1 MNPRF
6 TRVSRGSTRPMNTV
20 AGGSPPPTQ
29 EVIVSRGAA
38 LGTFGGVFTPSI
50 LTILGVIMY
59 LRFGWVVGNVGLT
72 GALLIVTISTA
83 ITFLTVLSISEIA
96 TDQHVRVGGA
106 YYMISRSLG
115 IETGGAVGIPLFFAQ
130 ALSVALYT
138 VGFAES
144 VKNVFPQVDE
154 RLIGVLTT
162 IAVAALAL
170 RSARAAIRVQYF
182 IMGAIGL
189 SLVSFF
195 LGSAVGPP
203 DTVTV
208 PLAEVPRENFWVV
221 FAVFFPAVTGI
232 MAGVNM
238 SGDLKEPGR
247 SIPRG
252 TIAAVLVGYAIY
264 MILPVFL
271 AMRADHNQLIQEPF
285 IMRRMALWGDAIVL
299 GVWGATLSS
308 AVGSILGAPRVLQ
321 ALARDGVLP
330 ESLRWL
336 GRGSG
341 PEDAPR
347 VGTVV
352 TLGIALAAVAL
363 GNLNII
369 APVLTMFFLTTY
381 GVLNISA
388 GLERLLGSPSFRPRF
403 RVPWYVS
410 ALGAVGCGSVMF
422 LVNPGAT
429 IVAIVVVLAIYIWL
443 ERRELKSAWG
453 DVRRGI
459 WMALT
464 RAGLLRL
471 RTTRDPKNWR
481 PHLLVLSGSPTRR
494 WYLIEFADWLSHRRA
509 LITVSSVITDE
520 SVTLDRQRT
529 METAIHD
536 YLARRGVQA
545 LIRLIRAPDP
555 FEGAERLVEA
565 YGLGELSPNTY
576 LVGDSEVPEHR
587 DAYCRMIARFHE
599 GRRNVVVLH
608 HNADLRFGHHERI
621 DVWWGGLKRN
631 GGLMLTLAYLLQTS
645 VAWRGADVRVKMVV
659 PTAEAAAGA
668 LPNLESIVSG
678 LRSGAT
684 AEVLVSDGRPFVEI
698 MRASSRHADLI
709 FLGMR
714 EPDDEFLAY
723 YERMR
728 DTVDGMP
735 TAAFVLAAEDMP
747 FGDIVVKPQE

>member
-1 MNPRF
+1 
-6 TRVSRGSTRPMNTV
+6 
-20 AGGSPPPTQ
+20 
-29 EVIVSRGAA
+29 
-38 LGTFGGVFTPSI
+38 
-50 LTILGVIMY
+50 
-59 LRFGWVVGNVGLT
+59 
-72 GALLIVTISTA
+72 
-83 ITFLTVLSISEIA
+83 
-96 TDQHVRVGGA
+96 
-106 YYMISRSLG
+106 MISRSLG

-138 VGFAES
+138 IGFAES

-154 RLIGVLTT
+154 RLVGLLTT
-162 IAVAALAL
+162 VAVALLAL
-170 RSARAAIRVQYF
+170 KSARAAIRAQYF
-182 IMGAIGL
+182 IMGAIGV
-189 SLVSFF
+189 SLISFF
-195 LGSAVGPP
+195 LGSAVGPA

-208 PLAEVPRENFWVV
+208 PLADVPRENFWVV

-238 SGDLKEPGR
+238 SGDLKEPGKA
-247 SIPRG
+247 IPKG
-252 TIAAVLVGYAIY
+252 TMAAVLVGYAIY

-271 AMRADHNQLIQEPF
+271 AMRADHNQLIQEPL
-285 IMRRMALWGDAIVL
+285 IMRRMALWGDAIII

-308 AVGSILGAPRVLQ
+308 AVGSIMGAPRVLQ

-330 ESLRWL
+330 NSLRWL

-341 PEDAPR
+341 PEDTPR
-347 VGTVV
+347 AGTAV
-352 TLGIALAAVAL
+352 TLGIALGAVAV
-363 GNLNII
+363 GNLNLI

-403 RVPWYVS
+403 KVPWYLS
-410 ALGAVGCGSVMF
+410 ALGAVGCVGVMF
-422 LVNPGAT
+422 LVNPVAT
-429 IVAIVVVLAIYIWL
+429 VIAIVVVLGIYVWL

-471 RTTRDPKNWR
+471 RHTRDPKNWR

-494 WYLIEFADWLSHRRA
+494 WYLIRFADWLSHRRA
-509 LITVSSVITDE
+509 LVTVSSVITDK
-520 SVTLDRQRT
+520 SVTLDRQRA
-529 METAIHD
+529 MENTIHD
-536 YLARRGVQA
+536 YLARRGIEA

-565 YGLGELSPNTY
+565 YGLGDLSPNTY

-599 GRRNVVVLH
+599 GRRNVVILH
-608 HNADLRFGHHERI
+608 YNADMRFGRRERI
-621 DVWWGGLKRN
+621 DVWWGGLKSN

-645 VAWRGADVRVKMVV
+645 VDWRGADVRVKMVV
-659 PTAEAAAGA
+659 STPEAAAGA
-668 LPNLESIVSG
+668 RPNLEAIVRSM
-678 LRSGAT
+678 RSGAT

-698 MRASSRHADLI
+698 MRDSSRGADFILM
-709 FLGMR
+709 GMR
-714 EPDDEFLAY
+714 EPDEQFKMH

-728 DTVDGMP
+728 DMVEGMP

-747 FGDIVVKPQE
+747 FGEIVVNLEGG